1 MNQTAILWP
10 ACALAGLTFVV
21 LLVIPFVRFRAAFAG
36 KITGEDFRFGESSR
50 VPPEVSVPNRN
61 YMNLLELPM
70 LFYVV
75 CLALFVTGLADTY
88 MLGLA
93 WAYVALRAA
102 HSLVHLTYNKVFH
115 RLTLFALSNVVLIS
129 LWIRFAR
136 ML

>member
-10 ACALAGLTFVV
+10 VCALAALTFIV
-21 LLVIPFVRFRAAFAG
+21 LLVIPYQRFKAAFAG

-50 VPPEVSVPNRN
+50 VPPEVSIPNRN
-61 YMNLLELPM
+61 YMNLLELPL

-75 CLALFVTGLADTY
+75 CLASFVTGLADAY
-88 MLGLA
+88 MIALA
-93 WAYVALRAA
+93 WTYVALRAA
-102 HSLVHLTYNKVFH
+102 HSIVHLTYNKVFH
-115 RLTLFALSNVVLIS
+115 RLMLFALSNVALIS